1 MNYILFDDKQI
12 RENLKPLT
20 FFRPI
25 AEIRLGILTLR
36 EKWEHYLGAGTS
48 TLSEKYLEA
57 KFPLRRAEDNI
68 LINAAV
74 LPSARLV
81 EYIKKMKMGDVLVA
95 NDTIIALYASKQWFE
110 DGELSGESQEVSFEG
125 TFEMLTQTYEI
136 FVKNPAEIVND
147 FSLLTRGRESKR
159 LDDSCVVNGDGE
171 VFVEEGAKMKNVIF
185 NTSEGP
191 VYIGKNAE
199 IMEGSLIRG
208 PFAMNEHAIVKM
220 HAKIYGGCTLGP
232 YTKVAGEISNVI
244 FFGYS
249 NKGHDGFLGNS
260 VVAEW
265 CNFGAGT
272 NNSNL
277 KNDYG
282 SVKLWN
288 YSASSFVDTGL
299 QFCGLIM
306 GDHSKCA
313 IGTIFNTGTVVGVN
327 ANIFGAGFHRNFI
340 PSFSWGGS
348 ADYKLSKA
356 LKVAK
361 IVYGRRN
368 VEFDQIEEDI
378 FRHVYNLTSA
388 DGYL

>member
-25 AEIRLGILTLR
+25 AEIRIGILTLR
-36 EKWEHYLGAGTS
+36 EKWEYFLEEKTS
-48 TLSEKYLEA
+48 TLTEKYLEA
-57 KFPLRRAEDNI
+57 KYPLHRDENNI

-74 LPSARLV
+74 LPNEEIATQ
-81 EYIKKMKMGDVLVA
+81 IKKLKMGDILVA
-95 NDTIIALYASKQWFE
+95 GDTILALYASKSWFE
-110 DGELSGESQEVSFEG
+110 EGELSGESKEIAFEG
-125 TFEMLTQTYEI
+125 SVEMLTQTHEI
-136 FVKNPAEIVND
+136 FSKNAAEIVRD
-147 FSLLTRGRESKR
+147 FSLVTRGRESQKV
-159 LDDSCVVNGDGE
+159 DSSCIVNGDNE
-171 VFVEEGAKMKNVIF
+171 IFIEEGATMKNAIF
-185 NTSEGP
+185 NTTGGP
-191 VYIGKNAE
+191 IYIGKDAE

-208 PFAMNEHAIVKM
+208 PFAMNEHAVVKM
-220 HAKIYGGCTLGP
+220 HAKIYEGCTLGP
-232 YTKVAGEISNVI
+232 YTKVAGELNNVV

-249 NKGHDGFLGNS
+249 NKAHDGFLGNS

-282 SVKLWN
+282 NVKLWN

-368 VEFDQIEEDI
+368 IEFDKTEEEI
-378 FRHVYNLTSA
+378 FKTVYNLTSA
-388 DGYL
+388 DNYL